1 MAYIDGAKSTN
12 GTASALIRTGTG
24 VVYGIIVN
32 SHTNGTMKLW
42 DNTSA
47 AGTVLVNTFTFPSG
61 SGVYKF
67 PEAIEFYTGLFITI
81 GGTLDYTILYQ
92 NHA

>member
-1 MAYIDGAKSTN
+1 MAIIDGAKSTN
-12 GTASALIRTGTG
+12 LTASALIKTGTG
-24 VVYGIIVN
+24 KVYGVVVN

-61 SGVYKF
+61 SGVYNF
-67 PEAIEFYTGLFITI
+67 PEAIEFYTGLYFTL
-81 GGTLDYTILYQ
+81 GGTLDATIVY
-92 NHA
+92 N

>member
-1 MAYIDGAKSTN
+1 MDTYKSTN
-12 GTASALIRTGTG
+12 GTASALIKTGGGSVAG
-24 VVYGIIVN
+24 VVVN

-67 PEAIEFYTGLFITI
+67 PKPIDFYTGLYFTV
-81 GGTLDYTILYQ
+81 GGTLDFTIIWK
-92 NHA
+92 